1 MGEAMTNGI
10 AREELR
16 SGIERIERLETEKQE
31 IADDIKSVKQELKS
45 KGYDTAA
52 INRALKRRKKAP
64 HDLAEEDAL
73 DDLYWSALGM
83 TPKPP
88 LFREIGIAGKDGLAE
103 AELTERM
110 LNIVPIGGSIVVKI
124 GSMNKRFT
132 RDEQG
137 NAQVEDVTDIPAGGS
152 TPAAAGVPMRQK
164 EPVPDCSEDEAETLG
179 ASAALD
185 NIPVIRNPFPHD
197 DPRRPR
203 WDKGWRR
210 GAGSDGMGED

>member
-10 AREELR
+10 AREQLR
-16 SGIERIERLETEKQE
+16 SGIERIERLEVEKQE
-31 IADDIKSVKQELKS
+31 IADEIKSVKQEMKS
-45 KGYDTAA
+45 QGFNPSA

-83 TPKPP
+83 IPTPP
-88 LFREIGIAGKDGLAE
+88 LFREVGIAGKDGLAE
-103 AELTERM
+103 SELIERM
-110 LNIVPIGGSIVVKI
+110 LKIVPIGGSIVVKI

-132 RDEQG
+132 RDESGQ
-137 NAQVEDVTDIPAGGS
+137 ARAEDVADAPAASAPQPAGN
-152 TPAAAGVPMRQK
+152 PPRQH
-164 EPVPDCSEDEAETLG
+164 EPVPDCTEDEAESLG
-179 ASAALD
+179 ESAAQ
-185 NIPVIRNPFPHD
+185 NNTPVIRNPFPHD

-210 GAGSDGMGED
+210 GANSDGMGED